1 MKQLQPV
8 LWSKGTFLTPQHLQL
23 QDRFL
28 EDSLNFRLQALKF
41 CAWGFSEVILDQELL
56 ADGQLAVSRAS
67 GIFPDGLLFDI
78 PGPDQPPP
86 SKALAEF
93 FDPGVRDLDIYLTVP
108 DYKQKGLNVAGLGRA
123 SGSRY
128 LAEIATVRDDN
139 TGTGEKVWAGGSP
152 GLGIFLRATFA
163 ASRTSFLW
171 S

>member
-41 CAWGFSEVILDQELL
+41 CAWGFSEVVLDQELL

-78 PGPDQPPP
+78 PGRSEEHTSELQ
-86 SKALAEF
+86 
-93 FDPGVRDLDIYLTVP
+93 
-108 DYKQKGLNVAGLGRA
+108 
-123 SGSRY
+123 SR
-128 LAEIATVRDDN
+128 
-139 TGTGEKVWAGGSP
+139 P
-152 GLGIFLRATFA
+152 
-163 ASRTSFLW
+163 
-171 S
+171 